1 MGRDNRTHDDESESA
16 ETEQQSGISPR
27 LLACLSLG
35 SPKFVDR
42 HFLASS
48 HERASAAYSLTV
60 RICQLPVNTVFTTNY
75 LLSQSD
81 SVKKH
86 CSFNRLGQQFL
97 FSHDPIEFES
107 GVRREI
113 PNTCAV

>member
-1 MGRDNRTHDDESESA
+1 MGRDNRTHDDESEFA
-16 ETEQQSGISPR
+16 ETEQQSGIGPR
-27 LLACLSLG
+27 LLARLSLG
-35 SPKFVDR
+35 IPKFVDR

-48 HERASAAYSLTV
+48 HERASAAYSLTI
-60 RICQLPVNTVFTTNY
+60 RIGQLPVNTVFTTNH

-97 FSHDPIEFES
+97 FGHDPIEFES